1 VQHIYHS
8 TEVVTGEIW
17 RFARKTGARTHAYRM
32 DSRQS
37 SRRRPRQWNGPS
49 TGTVVATAAVAYGAY
64 KLANWAW
71 NNVLNEP
78 IQDNAEEDKDRGHTH
93 NTTETNPQMW
103 RMRRQRMTRCRDE
116 TAKALE
122 GFLITLRKTVE
133 DKTNTTKETQAL
145 KKLRAERGEI
155 DESLRREQEKDLWDI
170 IKVRSVTRMMAT
182 AYAHA
187 ILFIVLTVQVNLL
200 GGRLFE
206 EQTQNN
212 SSSGAS
218 IATNDTA
225 ASDRMGSYQASH
237 KFVLMHTYE
246 YFFGSGLVSLIS
258 TVEHAVAEVL
268 ADWDVLDHSSLHMSR
283 ETFEEAIQDIRSLVE
298 GGRSSRPSSRQ
309 RRPRSL
315 LRFLMPPSA
324 NLEVSLDDEL
334 ASSILDETFDL
345 LESPVVSD
353 AQKDCLNAT
362 FDMMRDQH
370 WGEIFETGS
379 DSARQDTAC
388 LWTTKPLA
396 SVLTKLKYTSNSF
409 YASPDAETMV
419 LSYCA
424 MMEGRSPVLEM
435 GDVSFN

>member
-1 VQHIYHS
+1 
-8 TEVVTGEIW
+8 
-17 RFARKTGARTHAYRM
+17 M

-49 TGTVVATAAVAYGAY
+49 TGTVVAAAAVAYGAY

-71 NNVLNEP
+71 NNVRNDP
-78 IQDNAEEDKDRGHTH
+78 IQNDTEEDKERGHTR

-145 KKLRAERGEI
+145 KKLRTERGEM
-155 DESLRREQEKDLWDI
+155 DETLRREQEKELWDI

-187 ILFIVLTVQVNLL
+187 ILFVVLTVQVNLL

-206 EQTQNN
+206 EQTRKSY
-212 SSSGAS
+212 SSEAS
-218 IATNDTA
+218 MVSNDSA
-225 ASDRMGSYQASH
+225 ASDRMGNYQASH
-237 KFVLMHTYE
+237 KFVLMHTYQ
-246 YFFGSGLVSLIS
+246 YFFERGLVSLIS
-258 TVEHAVAEVL
+258 TVEQAVEEVL
-268 ADWDVLDHSSLHMSR
+268 MDWDVLDRSTLHMSR

-298 GGRSSRPSSRQ
+298 EGRSSRASSRQ

-362 FDMMRDQH
+362 FEMMRDQH
-370 WGEIFETGS
+370 WGTIFET
-379 DSARQDTAC
+379 DSTNAPQDVARS
-388 LWTTKPLA
+388 WTTKPLA

-409 YASPDAETMV
+409 YTSPDADSDYAPQTMV
-419 LSYCA
+419 SSFCA
-424 MMEGRSPVLEM
+424 LMEGLPSVLEM

>member
-1 VQHIYHS
+1 
-8 TEVVTGEIW
+8 
-17 RFARKTGARTHAYRM
+17 M

-49 TGTVVATAAVAYGAY
+49 TGTVVAAAAVAYGAY

-71 NNVLNEP
+71 SNVLNEP
-78 IQDNAEEDKDRGHTH
+78 IQDTTEDDKERGQTR

-145 KKLRAERGEI
+145 KKLRAERGEM
-155 DESLRREQEKDLWDI
+155 DETLRREQEKELWDI
-170 IKVRSVTRMMAT
+170 IKVRSVTRTMAT
-182 AYAHA
+182 AYAHT
-187 ILFIVLTVQVNLL
+187 ILFLVLTVQVNLL
-200 GGRLFE
+200 GGRLLE
-206 EQTQNN
+206 EQTRTN

-218 IATNDTA
+218 MASNDTA
-225 ASDRMGSYQASH
+225 ASDRMGNYQASH

-246 YFFGSGLVSLIS
+246 YFFGRGLVSLIS
-258 TVEHAVAEVL
+258 TVEEAVAEVL
-268 ADWDVLDHSSLHMSR
+268 ADWDVLDRSSLHMSR
-283 ETFEEAIQDIRSLVE
+283 ETFEEAIQDIRSIVE
-298 GGRSSRPSSRQ
+298 GGRPSRPSTRQ

-362 FDMMRDQH
+362 FEMMRDQH
-370 WGEIFETGS
+370 WGAIFETVGS
-379 DSARQDTAC
+379 TSARQDTAC

-409 YASPDAETMV
+409 YTSPDADSEYTSQTMV
-419 LSYCA
+419 PSYCA
-424 MMEGRSPVLEM
+424 MMEGLPSVLEV

>member
-1 VQHIYHS
+1 
-8 TEVVTGEIW
+8 
-17 RFARKTGARTHAYRM
+17 M

-49 TGTVVATAAVAYGAY
+49 TGSVVAAAAVAFGAY

-78 IQDNAEEDKDRGHTH
+78 IQDNTEQDKERGHTR

-133 DKTNTTKETQAL
+133 DKTSTTKETQAL
-145 KKLRAERGEI
+145 KKLRAERGEM
-155 DESLRREQEKDLWDI
+155 DETLRREQEKELWDI

-206 EQTQNN
+206 EQTRNN
-212 SSSGAS
+212 CSSGES
-218 IATNDTA
+218 MVSNDTA

-246 YFFGSGLVSLIS
+246 YFFERGLVSLIS
-258 TVEHAVAEVL
+258 TVERAVAEVL
-268 ADWDVLDHSSLHMSR
+268 ADWDVLDRSSLHMSR

-298 GGRSSRPSSRQ
+298 DGRSSRPSSRQ

-315 LRFLMPPSA
+315 LRFLMPPTA

-353 AQKDCLNAT
+353 AQKDCLNST
-362 FDMMRDQH
+362 FEMMRDQH
-370 WGEIFETGS
+370 WGAIFET
-379 DSARQDTAC
+379 DSASAPQDTASP
-388 LWTTKPLA
+388 WTTKPLA
-396 SVLTKLKYTSNSF
+396 TVLTKLKYTSNSF
-409 YASPDAETMV
+409 YTSPDADSEYNPQTMPP
-419 LSYCA
+419 SYCA
-424 MMEGRSPVLEM
+424 MMEGLPSVLEM